1 MNESESESDSA
12 LDWDAEDQQAQDSED
27 EKLTDRVVNYYANL
41 SPSKL
46 GEGFFDR
53 SLATFHEPIDLSSVR
68 TFFSS
73 PKSLSHIDD
82 HASTPNDHPLRAIA
96 RVLNDAP
103 DNTTVRVSCYRLTDI
118 VAMEL
123 LVYAGNN
130 REVQLILSPHEDN
143 LKGLKK
149 FVHTTGLLGKNALL
163 ENLEVRLA
171 YLTGATCESRN
182 VAMHRKSIITDTFA
196 VFGSYNLSSFA
207 RVGNWE
213 EVTVVETTPRQIQ
226 EFDSVWT
233 TLETRQMER
242 FYRIFDGAPMGPR
255 RRLRTAAS
263 EARVQRRQ
271 QNRSSSKAGG

>member
-1 MNESESESDSA
+1 MNESNSDSA

-27 EKLTDRVVNYYANL
+27 EKLTDRVVHSYANL
-41 SPSKL
+41 PPSKL
-46 GEGFFDR
+46 GDGFFYR
-53 SLATFHEPIDLSSVR
+53 SLASFHEPIDLASVR

-73 PKSLSHIDD
+73 PRSLSHMDNHTRTPDD
-82 HASTPNDHPLRAIA
+82 HPWRAIA
-96 RVLNDAP
+96 RVLHEAP
-103 DNTTVRVSCYRLTDI
+103 ENTTVRVSWSRLTDI

-123 LVYAGNN
+123 LIRAGNN
-130 REVQLILSPHEDN
+130 RDVQLILSPHEDN

-149 FVHTTGLLGKNALL
+149 FIATTGLLGKNALL

-171 YLTGATCESRN
+171 NWTGTTCESRD

-213 EVTVVETTPRQIQ
+213 EVTIVESTPQLIQ

-233 TLETRQMER
+233 TLETRQMEK
-242 FYRIFDGAPMGPR
+242 FYRILTELPWALVAGPE
-255 RRLRTAAS
+255 RRL
-263 EARVQRRQ
+263 ARPEFNKSNDAKRVE
-271 QNRSSSKAGG
+271 GP